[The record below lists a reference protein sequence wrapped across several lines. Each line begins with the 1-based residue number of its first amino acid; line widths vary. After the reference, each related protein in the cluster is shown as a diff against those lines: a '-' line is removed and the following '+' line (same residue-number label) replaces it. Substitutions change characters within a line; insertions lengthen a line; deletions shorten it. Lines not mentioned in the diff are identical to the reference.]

1 MLVCLGKLLLRILLK
16 HLSAI
21 LFFLMLPVFLLAQD
35 TGSRKKINDTNARRT
50 LHDTII
56 PGKLTDTG
64 IRKKKNDTGIQKK
77 LNDTSIRKKAA
88 DTVQTNQIKK
98 NAATLKD
105 SGTKASVKK
114 IDSVKDSTRVLIIKP
129 NSADSLQRDSLQR
142 DSLKHDSIR
151 LAAIAAAKKDSA
163 PAKKIKLMPG
173 IEKAAT
179 NSDEI
184 FYILIFILF
193 FLSLIKAAF
202 PKYFD
207 SIFTLSFQATF
218 RQTQT
223 REQMA
228 QNFFP
233 AFMLNILFALCGGI
247 FITLYAGS
255 EKWSSLP
262 FWELF
267 VYSTGILLLA
277 YSVKYLVI
285 SFTGWVFN
293 AKEAATEYRFVV
305 FLVNKLLG
313 ILVIPLLFLIA
324 YSSDG
329 IKSIAI
335 TIVLC
340 LVVFSLAVR
349 YIVSLARIR
358 KNLSVTAFHFFV
370 YLCAVEIIPLLVIYK
385 VLFQQTSIR

>member
-1 MLVCLGKLLLRILLK
+1 
-16 HLSAI
+16 
-21 LFFLMLPVFLLAQD
+21 MLPVFLLAQD
-35 TGSRKKINDTNARRT
+35 SGNRQKINDTNA
-50 LHDTII
+50 
-56 PGKLTDTG
+56 
-64 IRKKKNDTGIQKK
+64 QKK
-77 LNDTSIRKKAA
+77 LNDTGIHKKAA
-88 DTVQTNQIKK
+88 DTGVAKK
-98 NAATLKD
+98 LVDTGARKKTGDSISAGRAKKSDTLLRD
-105 SGTKASVKK
+105 SGGNISVRNT
-114 IDSVKDSTRVLIIKP
+114 IPANDSAQVLTARP
-129 NSADSLQRDSLQR
+129 GVADSSLRDSLQKDSLR
-142 DSLKHDSIR
+142 QDSLK
-151 LAAIAAAKKDSA
+151 LAAIAAAKKDSIA
-163 PAKKIKLMPG
+163 AKAVKLMPG
-173 IEKAAT
+173 TQKTASNA
-179 NSDEI
+179 DEI
-184 FYILIFILF
+184 FYVLIFILF
-193 FLSLIKAAF
+193 FLALIKAAF

-233 AFMLNILFALCGGI
+233 AFMLNILFALCGGV
-247 FITLYAGS
+247 FITLYAGI
-255 EKWSSLP
+255 EKWSTLP

-324 YSSDG
+324 YSGDRV
-329 IKSIAI
+329 KSISI

-340 LVVFSLAVR
+340 LVVFSLAIR

-370 YLCAVEIIPLLVIYK
+370 YLCALEIIPLLVIYK